1 MKKSLLLALLI
12 SISQFLLAD
21 NPEENWIFRTNG
33 RIYSSPVI
41 SGNLVLFGSGDSCF
55 YAVNK
60 ENGLEIWRFKTNG
73 PIHSDAAI
81 NGSSVIFGSA
91 DGNLYSLEIA
101 TGKLNWKFSSE
112 GEKMLDIWD
121 YYLSSPLVS
130 SGYIYWGSGDGNLY
144 AIDRQSGKL
153 KWKFKSAGI
162 IHASPAI
169 AEGIVYVGD
178 YAGYFYALDGVS
190 GELKW
195 KSRTIGETYFP
206 NGEVQ
211 KGAVVVDGVVYF
223 GSRDYNVYALDAKTG
238 RGRWNMKETG
248 SWVIATPTVYDGHV
262 FFGTSDT
269 HKFYCLRKSDGKIIW
284 QISLPMRVY
293 GSALVNNDILWF
305 GCFDGKLRGVDP
317 MTGEI
322 KFEYQTKGSKE
333 NHSKVYGDDGKFR
346 KDFELYGKN
355 YLEAEHTIHSLGSIL
370 STPAI
375 DNNIIFFGS
384 SDGGMYAVSLEQ

>member
-12 SISQFLLAD
+12 SISQFLLAG
-21 NPEENWIFRTNG
+21 NPKENWIFKTNG
-33 RIYSSPVI
+33 RVYSSPVI
-41 SGNLVLFGSGDSCF
+41 SGNIVLFGSGDSCF
-55 YAVNK
+55 YAINK
-60 ENGLEIWRFKTNG
+60 TNGQEIWRFRTDG
-73 PIHSDAAI
+73 PVHSDASI
-81 NGSSVIFGSA
+81 DGNFVFFGSA
-91 DGNLYSLEIA
+91 DGNLYSLDVE
-101 TGKLNWKFSSE
+101 TGSLSWKFSSE

-121 YYLSSPLVS
+121 YYLSSPIVS
-130 SGYIYWGSGDGNLY
+130 AGNIYWGSGDGKLY
-144 AIDRQSGKL
+144 SIDSQSGKL
-153 KWKFKSAGI
+153 NWKFKACGI

-178 YAGYFYALDGVS
+178 YAGYFYALEGVS

-248 SWVIATPTVYDGHV
+248 SWVIATPTVYDGHI

-269 HKFYCLRKSDGKIIW
+269 HRFYCLRKADGKVIW
-284 QISLPMRVY
+284 QIPLPMRVY
-293 GSALVNNDILWF
+293 GSAVVYNNILWF

-322 KFEYQTKGSKE
+322 RYEYQTKGSLE
-333 NHSKVYGDDGKFR
+333 NYSKVYGYDGKFR
-346 KDFELYGKN
+346 KDFEIYGKN
-355 YLEAEHTIHSLGSIL
+355 YLEAERTLHSLGSIL
-370 STPAI
+370 STPVI
-375 DNNIIFFGS
+375 ENNIIFFGS
-384 SDGGMYAVSLEQ
+384 SDGGLYAVPVE

>member
-12 SISQFLLAD
+12 SISQLMLAG
-21 NPEENWIFRTNG
+21 NLKENWIFRTNG
-33 RIYSSPVI
+33 RIYSTPAI
-41 SGNLVLFGSGDSCF
+41 SGNIVLFGSGDSCF

-60 ENGLEIWRFKTNG
+60 SNGMEIWRFRTEG
-73 PIHSDAAI
+73 PVHSDAAI

-101 TGKLNWKFSSE
+101 TGKLIWKFSSE
-112 GEKMLDIWD
+112 GEKMLDMWD
-121 YYLSSPLVS
+121 YYLSSPAISNAYV
-130 SGYIYWGSGDGNLY
+130 YWGSGDGNMY
-144 AIDRQSGKL
+144 AIDNQSGKL
-153 KWKFKSAGI
+153 KWKFKSNGI
-162 IHASPAI
+162 IHATA
-169 AEGIVYVGD
+169 AVDNGIVFFGD

-238 RGRWNMKETG
+238 RGRWNMKESG
-248 SWVIATPTVYDGHV
+248 SWVIATPTDYNGHI

-269 HKFYCLRKSDGKIIW
+269 HRFYCLRKADGKIIW
-284 QISLPMRVY
+284 QIPLPMRVY
-293 GSALVNNDILWF
+293 GSAVVNNDILWF

-317 MTGEI
+317 KSGEI
-322 KFEYQTKGSKE
+322 LHEYQTEGSKE
-333 NHSKVYGDDGKFR
+333 NYSKVYGDDGKFR
-346 KDFELYGKN
+346 EGFELYGKD
-355 YLEAEHTIHSLGSIL
+355 YLEAERSIHKLGAIL
-370 STPAI
+370 STPVVDHNVI
-375 DNNIIFFGS
+375 YFGS
-384 SDGGMYAVSLEQ
+384 SDGGMYAVQVE